1 LFYNLPDFCK
11 ADASRIPPHASL
23 RKACQGESP
32 MPEREIYLLSP
43 RSLSPETIAVAFAKT
58 SRSPDSFRVIA
69 AELSDEKSAQF
80 HEKWVV
86 GYGHA
91 SVAEHAVLH
100 IAFENVSRLAIESIE
115 GNRLASY
122 TEKSTRY
129 QRWGLDDFTIPP
141 ELEGHPLYDEYVD
154 TIRFLFK
161 TYADSLDPVRSLI
174 FERFPRR
181 ENEKNE
187 AWDRRIRSKYVDVCR
202 FILPAASLANVGMT
216 ANARVLEN
224 MIRKMLSHELA
235 EVRQIGE
242 KVKEVALG
250 ETPTLV
256 KYADA
261 VPYLV
266 ETCKEIREL
275 EIGDLSSETGDES
288 WCNLVDYDIDGE
300 RKVLA
305 TVLYRFGEMSYAQA
319 LDHIGSLDEE
329 RKARLVE
336 SLLGRLGKYDVPF
349 RELEYSTYTF
359 DLIMDQGA
367 YAEFKRHRM
376 MTQTPQKLTT
386 LLGYATPHL
395 ITEAGFESQYETAM
409 ESAAKMYEKLYQ
421 FSPAIAQYVVPNGFN
436 RRVLA
441 KFNLREAYAFCQLRS
456 AANAHFSIRRVAQR
470 IYEEIARVH
479 PLLTKYIKL
488 HEETWQGV
496 EEGFFTKV

>member
-1 LFYNLPDFCK
+1 
-11 ADASRIPPHASL
+11 
-23 RKACQGESP
+23 
-32 MPEREIYLLSP
+32 MPKREIYLLSP
-43 RSLSPETIAVAFAKT
+43 RLLSPETIAVAFAKT
-58 SRSPDSFRVIA
+58 SRSPESFRAIA
-69 AELSDEKSAQF
+69 AQLSDEKSAQF

-129 QRWGLDDFTIPP
+129 QKWGSDDFTIPH
-141 ELEGHPLYDEYVD
+141 ELEGHALYHEYVD
-154 TIRFLFK
+154 TIRLLFK
-161 TYADSLDPVRSLI
+161 TYADSLGPVRSLVLA
-174 FERFPRR
+174 RFPRR
-181 ENEKNE
+181 ENEKEE

-202 FILPAASLANVGMT
+202 FLLPAASLANVGMT

-242 KVKEVALG
+242 RVKEVALG

-261 VPYLV
+261 VLYLT
-266 ETCKEIREL
+266 ETCQELKERATRD
-275 EIGDLSSETGDES
+275 GDFEDSDRF
-288 WCNLVDYDIDGE
+288 WCRLVDYDEDGE
-300 RKVLA
+300 KMILA
-305 TVLYRFGEMSYAQA
+305 TCPYRFGEMNYVEAQA
-319 LDHIGSLDEE
+319 QVEAMDEAKKASL
-329 RKARLVE
+329 AQ
-336 SLLGRLGKYDVPF
+336 SLLGRLGKFDVPL

-359 DLIMDQGA
+359 DLVMDQGA

-386 LLGYATPHL
+386 RLGYATPGL
-395 ITEAGFESQYETAM
+395 ITEAGFESQYESAM
-409 ESAAKMYEKLYQ
+409 KAAAEMYEKLHREN
-421 FSPAIAQYVVPNGFN
+421 SDVAQYVVPNGFN

-441 KFNLREAYAFCQLRS
+441 QFNLREAYAFCQLRS

-470 IYEEIARVH
+470 IHEEIARVH
-479 PLLTKYIKL
+479 PLLTKYMKL
-488 HEETWQGV
+488 HEETWKSV
-496 EEGFFTKV
+496 EEGYFTKV

>member
-1 LFYNLPDFCK
+1 
-11 ADASRIPPHASL
+11 
-23 RKACQGESP
+23 

-43 RSLSPETIAVAFAKT
+43 RALSPETIAVAFAKT
-58 SRSPDSFRVIA
+58 SRSPESFRTIA

-115 GNRLASY
+115 GNRLGSY

-129 QRWGLDDFTIPP
+129 QKWGPDDFFTPT
-141 ELEGHPLYDEYVD
+141 ELDGNPLHDEYVG
-154 TIRFLFK
+154 TVRFLFK
-161 TYADSLDPVRSLI
+161 TYAESIDPVRSLI
-174 FERFPRR
+174 LERFPRR
-181 ENEKNE
+181 EKEKEE

-266 ETCKEIREL
+266 ETTKEFALTPTPLPLGEGQGVR
-275 EIGDLSSETGDES
+275 DD
-288 WCNLVDYDIDGE
+288 WCTLISFDKDAE
-300 RKVLA
+300 KKVLA
-305 TVLYRFGEMSYAQA
+305 AALYRFGEMAYGDA
-319 LDHIGSLDEE
+319 LAYVKSLKKAE
-329 RKARLVE
+329 RTRLADT
-336 SLLGRLGKYDVPF
+336 LLQRLGKYDAPL
-349 RELEYSTYTF
+349 RELEYATYTF

-376 MTQTPQKLTT
+376 MTQTPQRLSTR
-386 LLGYATPHL
+386 LGYTMPRL
-395 ITEAGFESQYETAM
+395 ITEAGFGAQYEATM
-409 ESAAKMYEKLYQ
+409 ESASKLYEKLYQ
-421 FSPAIAQYVVPNGFN
+421 FNPSVAQYIVPNGFN

-441 KFNLREAYAFCQLRS
+441 EFNLREAYAFCQLRS
-456 AANAHFSIRRVAQR
+456 AVNAHFSIRRVAQR
-470 IYEEIARVH
+470 MYDEIARVH
-479 PLLTKYIKL
+479 PILTKYMKI

-496 EEGFFTKV
+496 EGDYFTKT

>member
-1 LFYNLPDFCK
+1 
-11 ADASRIPPHASL
+11 
-23 RKACQGESP
+23 
-32 MPEREIYLLSP
+32 MPNREIYLLSP

-58 SRSPDSFRVIA
+58 SRSPESFRAIA

-129 QRWGLDDFTIPP
+129 QKWGLDDFTVPP
-141 ELEGHPLYDEYVD
+141 ELEGHPLCNEYMD
-154 TIRFLFK
+154 TIRLLFK
-161 TYADSLDPVRSLI
+161 TYADSLEPVRSLVLD
-174 FERFPRR
+174 RFPRR
-181 ENEKNE
+181 ENEKDE

-242 KVKEVALG
+242 RVKEVALG

-266 ETCKEIREL
+266 ETCREIREI
-275 EIGDLSSETGDES
+275 ESKDLNGSDEE
-288 WCNLVDYDIDGE
+288 WCTLIDYDQDGE
-300 RKVLA
+300 KKVLA
-305 TVLYRFGEMSYAQA
+305 AALYRFGEMSYADA
-319 LDHIGSLDEE
+319 LAYIGSLDEAK
-329 RKARLVE
+329 KAHLAE
-336 SLLGRLGKYDVPF
+336 SLLSRLGKYDVPL
-349 RELEYSTYTF
+349 RELEYSNYTF
-359 DLIMDQGA
+359 DLVMDQGA

-386 LLGYATPHL
+386 RLGYATPSL
-395 ITEAGFESQYETAM
+395 ITEAGFKLQYESAM
-409 ESAAKMYEKLYQ
+409 ESAAGMYEKLYQ
-421 FSPAIAQYVVPNGFN
+421 DDPSVAQYVVPNGFN

-441 KFNLREAYAFCQLRS
+441 QFNLREAYAFCQLRS

-470 IYEEIARVH
+470 MHEEMARVH
-479 PLLTKYIKL
+479 PLLTKYMKL
-488 HEETWQGV
+488 HDETWEGV
-496 EEGFFTKV
+496 EEGYFTKV

>member
-1 LFYNLPDFCK
+1 
-11 ADASRIPPHASL
+11 
-23 RKACQGESP
+23 

-43 RSLSPETIAVAFAKT
+43 RALSPETIAVAFAKT
-58 SRSPDSFRVIA
+58 SRSPESFRAIA

-129 QRWGLDDFTIPP
+129 QKWGSNDFTIPP
-141 ELEGHPLYDEYVD
+141 ELREAGDPLCSEYTD
-154 TIRFLFK
+154 TIQFLFK
-161 TYADSLDPVRSLI
+161 TYADSLEPVRKLVL
-174 FERFPRR
+174 ERFPRR
-181 ENEKNE
+181 ENEKDE

-242 KVKEVALG
+242 RVKEVALG

-266 ETCKEIREL
+266 ETCKTVGEL
-275 EIGDLSSETGDES
+275 ETEDIGSAGGDQS
-288 WCNLVDYDIDGE
+288 WCRLIDYDKDGE
-300 RKVLA
+300 KKVLA
-305 TVLYRFGEMSYAQA
+305 AALYRFGEMSYTDA
-319 LDHIGSLDEE
+319 LAYVESLDET
-329 RKARLVE
+329 KKTSLTN
-336 SLLGRLGKYDVPF
+336 SLLSRLGNYDVPV
-349 RELEYSTYTF
+349 RELEYSAYTF
-359 DLIMDQGA
+359 DVIMDQGA

-386 LLGYATPHL
+386 RLGYAIPRL
-395 ITEAGFESQYETAM
+395 IVDAGFESPYAAAM
-409 ESAAKMYEKLYQ
+409 ESAVWMYEKLYRDH
-421 FSPAIAQYVVPNGFN
+421 PNVAQYVVPNGFN

-441 KFNLREAYAFCQLRS
+441 QFNLREAYAFCQLRS

-470 IYEEIARVH
+470 MYEEMTRVH
-479 PLLTKYIKL
+479 PLLTKYMKV
-488 HEETWQGV
+488 HEETWEGV
-496 EEGFFTKV
+496 EEEYFTQA

>member
-1 LFYNLPDFCK
+1 
-11 ADASRIPPHASL
+11 
-23 RKACQGESP
+23 

-58 SRSPDSFRVIA
+58 SRSPESFRDIA

-129 QRWGLDDFTIPP
+129 QKWGPDDFFIPS
-141 ELEGHPLYDEYVD
+141 ELDGHPLRDEYVE
-154 TIRFLFK
+154 TVRFLFK
-161 TYADSLDPVRSLI
+161 TYADSIDPVRSLI
-174 FERFPRR
+174 LARFPRR
-181 ENEKNE
+181 ENEKEE

-224 MIRKMLSHELA
+224 MIRKMLSNELA
-235 EVRQIGE
+235 EVREIGQ

-261 VPYLV
+261 VPYLL
-266 ETCKEIREL
+266 ETCREIGEL
-275 EIGDLSSETGDES
+275 EFGNGKFANGNHE
-288 WCNLVDYDIDGE
+288 WCRLMDYDKDAE
-300 RKVLA
+300 KKVLA
-305 TVLYRFGEMSYAQA
+305 AALYRFGEMAYADA
-319 LDHIGSLDEE
+319 L
-329 RKARLVE
+329 AYVE
-336 SLLGRLGKYDVPF
+336 SLGEDGRAALTDSLLGKLGKYDVPL
-349 RELEYSTYTF
+349 RELEYATYTF
-359 DLIMDQGA
+359 DLVMDQGA

-376 MTQTPQKLTT
+376 MTQTPQRLTT
-386 LLGYATPHL
+386 RLGYATPRL
-395 ITEAGFESQYETAM
+395 MTEAGFGSQYEATM
-409 ESAAKMYEKLYQ
+409 ESASRMYEKLYQ
-421 FSPAIAQYVVPNGFN
+421 DDPDIAQYVVPNGFN

-441 KFNLREAYAFCQLRS
+441 QFNLREAFAFCQLRS

-470 IYEEIARVH
+470 VYEEMKRVH
-479 PLLTKYIKL
+479 PLLTRYMKL

-496 EEGFFTKV
+496 EESQFMKV

>member
-1 LFYNLPDFCK
+1 
-11 ADASRIPPHASL
+11 
-23 RKACQGESP
+23 

-58 SRSPDSFRVIA
+58 SRSPESFRAIA

-129 QRWGLDDFTIPP
+129 QKWGPDDFTIPP
-141 ELEGHPLYDEYVD
+141 ELEGHPLCGEYVH

-161 TYADSLDPVRSLI
+161 TYMDSLEPVRRLI
-174 FERFPRR
+174 LEQFPRR
-181 ENEKNE
+181 ENEKEE

-224 MIRKMLSHELA
+224 VIRKMLSHELE

-242 KVKEVALG
+242 RVKEVALG

-256 KYADA
+256 KYANA

-266 ETCKEIREL
+266 ETCTEIREI
-275 EIGDLSSETGDES
+275 EVGDLSVSHPD
-288 WCNLVDYDIDGE
+288 WCQLIDYDRDGE
-300 RKVLA
+300 RKILA
-305 TVLYRFGEMSYAQA
+305 AALYRFGEMGYANA
-319 LDHIGSLDEE
+319 L
-329 RKARLVE
+329 AYVE
-336 SLLGRLGKYDVPF
+336 SLNEEKRAALVDSLLSRLGKYDVPL

-359 DLIMDQGA
+359 DLMMDQGA

-386 LLGYATPHL
+386 RLGYATPRL
-395 ITEAGFESQYETAM
+395 VTEAGFAAQYTAAM
-409 ESAAKMYEKLYQ
+409 EAAAQMYEKLYQ
-421 FSPAIAQYVVPNGFN
+421 FNPNVAQYVVPNGFN
-436 RRVLA
+436 RRVLVQ
-441 KFNLREAYAFCQLRS
+441 FNLREAYAFCQLRS

-470 IYEEIARVH
+470 IYEEMAHVH

-488 HEETWQGV
+488 HEETWQRV
-496 EEGFFTKV
+496 EENHFIQA